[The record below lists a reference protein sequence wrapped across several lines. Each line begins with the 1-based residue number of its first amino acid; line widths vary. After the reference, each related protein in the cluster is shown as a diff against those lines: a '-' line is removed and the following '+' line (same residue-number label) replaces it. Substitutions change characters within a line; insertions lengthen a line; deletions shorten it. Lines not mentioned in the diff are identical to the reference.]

1 LAQVNFH
8 EDLQRLTFSPIPL
21 ISLFFRQKSHTRIDL
36 RMLDIMTM
44 MVSMQLQ
51 SEVGELR
58 KETGTEQ
65 DNRSETQEPSALE
78 IALEQA
84 ASTPLGEA
92 VCQVCSETVS
102 ALSMDGSDE
111 KAVDSLFDLVTID
124 LTVPKAPVKA

>member
-1 LAQVNFH
+1 LAQVNFR
-8 EDLQRLTFSPIPL
+8 EDLQRSKFSPESVDL
-21 ISLFFRQKSHTRIDL
+21 LVLSLKSHAPFDL

-51 SEVGELR
+51 SEVGALR

-65 DNRSETQEPSALE
+65 DNRSDTQEPSAFE

-92 VCQVCSETVS
+92 LCQVCSETVS
-102 ALSMDGSDE
+102 ALSMDGPDE
-111 KAVDSLFDLVTID
+111 KAVDSLFDLVTLD
-124 LTVPKAPVKA
+124 LTVPKAPAKA